1 MLKRYLF
8 MSFAQVF
15 FPFFVVLLFIA
26 SVVLLIDIAGRT
38 YVVKMS
44 FLDLGTLFL
53 YLIPSSLF
61 FIIQIYSCQ
70 TQRIKTTES

>member
-1 MLKRYLF
+1 MLKKYLF
-8 MSFAQVF
+8 SSFAQIF
-15 FPFFVVLLFIA
+15 FPFFLVLFFIA

-44 FLDLGTLFL
+44 FLDLGTLFM

-61 FIIQIYSCQ
+61 FIIPITFLLHLCL
-70 TQRIKTTES
+70 ESLV